1 MILRVLLPS
10 SPGSSEVVMVG
21 VVSTVIPS
29 ALEAASAV
37 VRLLESAACTVE
49 AVVVAGTAIMAV
61 MSTLAAV
68 TLMVTKDASTPAS
81 CAILVCRV
89 EVSA

>member
-1 MILRVLLPS
+1 MILRVLLPFP
-10 SPGSSEVVMVG
+10 PGSSEVVMVG

-49 AVVVAGTAIMAV
+49 AVVVAGTV
-61 MSTLAAV
+61 MVAMMRTLAAS
-68 TLMVTKDASTPAS
+68 TRRATNDALTPAS
-81 CAILVCRV
+81 RAIMVCKF
-89 EVSA
+89 ELSA

>member
-1 MILRVLLPS
+1 
-10 SPGSSEVVMVG
+10 MVG

-37 VRLLESAACTVE
+37 ARLLESAACTVE
-49 AVVVAGTAIMAV
+49 AVVVAGTV
-61 MSTLAAV
+61 MVAMMRTLAAS
-68 TLMVTKDASTPAS
+68 TRRATNDASTPAS
-81 CAILVCRV
+81 WAILVCKI

>member
-1 MILRVLLPS
+1 MTIRVLLS

-21 VVSTVIPS
+21 VDSTVIPS
-29 ALEAASAV
+29 ALEATSAV

-49 AVVVAGTAIMAV
+49 AVVMAGTV
-61 MSTLAAV
+61 MVAMMRTLAAS
-68 TLMVTKDASTPAS
+68 TRRATNDASTPARW
-81 CAILVCRV
+81 AILVCKF

>member
-10 SPGSSEVVMVG
+10 PPGSSEVVMVG

-37 VRLLESAACTVE
+37 LRLLESAACTLE
-49 AVVVAGTAIMAV
+49 AVVVAGTV
-61 MSTLAAV
+61 MVAMMRTLAAS
-68 TLMVTKDASTPAS
+68 TRRATNDASTPAS
-81 CAILVCRV
+81 RAILVCKF

>member
-1 MILRVLLPS
+1 MILRVLLS
-10 SPGSSEVVMVG
+10 STGSSEVVMVG

-49 AVVVAGTAIMAV
+49 AVVVAGTV
-61 MSTLAAV
+61 MVAMMRTLAAS
-68 TLMVTKDASTPAS
+68 TRRATNDASTPAS
-81 CAILVCRV
+81 RAILVCKS

>member
-1 MILRVLLPS
+1 MIIRVLLS

-37 VRLLESAACTVE
+37 LRLLESAACTVE
-49 AVVVAGTAIMAV
+49 AVVVAGTV
-61 MSTLAAV
+61 MVAMMRTLAAS
-68 TLMVTKDASTPAS
+68 TRRATNDASTPAS
-81 CAILVCRV
+81 WAILICKF